1 MKRRKPKPTP
11 KRTPKRKPK
20 QHSSRAAEQVL
31 THAERKELVRAVEVQ
46 GETEGSASIV
56 QMQVEIENSASPA
69 EIRDEVEGS
78 ANTVEVHGEIE
89 DLASIVELQVE
100 IENSASPAEIQDE
113 TKDSARIVEIQG
125 ETENPASPAEI
136 RDEVEGSAN
145 TVEVHGETEDLA
157 SSVELQVEIE
167 NSASPAEIQDETK
180 DSASS
185 VGIQGETENP
195 ASPAEVRSATD
206 NPSAPPEIYDGTEI
220 PTIPVGIPIHTEKSV
235 PHSAAPTGAD
245 RRVHPRYAFTAAIE
259 VVAADMD
266 ARIKTQVR
274 DLSQQGCYVDTS
286 KPLALGTAT
295 DVRITKGATAFEARA
310 RVVYNLTGKGMGL
323 MFIAVEPEQLK
334 TLDTWIAE
342 SRESSWRAANRR
354 RSQRAMMNVPVRVSG
369 EGADGTGF
377 EERTHTL
384 SISAHG
390 ALLVLLAPA
399 HRGQRFI
406 LSNMQTKAA
415 LECVVVHLEPIP
427 GGPTQVGVEFM
438 LPNPTFW
445 RVAFPPKDWTPRH
458 PDAKSW

>member
-1 MKRRKPKPTP
+1 MKRRKPKPKP

-31 THAERKELVRAVEVQ
+31 THAERKDPVRAVEVQ

-69 EIRDEVEGS
+69 ETRDEVEGS
-78 ANTVEVHGEIE
+78 ANTVEVHGEI
-89 DLASIVELQVE
+89 
-100 IENSASPAEIQDE
+100 
-113 TKDSARIVEIQG
+113 
-125 ETENPASPAEI
+125 
-136 RDEVEGSAN
+136 
-145 TVEVHGETEDLA
+145 EDLA

-185 VGIQGETENP
+185 VGIQGESENP

-310 RVVYNLTGKGMGL
+310 RVVYNQTGKGMGL

-390 ALLVLLAPA
+390 ALLVLLAPV

-415 LECVVVHLEPIP
+415 LECVVVHLERIP